1 MATSVIFCAGEFDK
15 LAQPLRG
22 DEFIIAA
29 DGGYAH
35 TRKLDL
41 TPDAVLG
48 DFDSLGF
55 VPEGAQVHPVEKDD
69 TDCMI
74 AVRLALERGCD
85 DIVIYGALDGPRMDH
100 TIANLQA
107 LLFLTRRGARGTLV
121 GRKNIITAVG
131 NGKLCFDPEAKGT
144 VSVFCL
150 GEKARGVSIR
160 GMKYELEDGTLEPDM
175 PLGVSNCFQDREAAV
190 EVKDGIVIVIY
201 DADNGL
207 RHHEKEK

>member
-1 MATSVIFCAGEFDK
+1 MKRCVIFCGGGFSSLDGPI
-15 LAQPLRG
+15 LDTDLV
-22 DEFIIAA
+22 IAA
-29 DGGYAH
+29 DKGLDY
-35 TRKLDL
+35 TRQLGL
-41 TPDAVLG
+41 NPQIVLG